1 MKNPFKS
8 IKQRYQKLDVLNK
21 EGIEIITN
29 LGFLGTVVLSGLI
42 LLEPIDYYQYL
53 KEYERTKIQ
62 YADTNIDGR
71 ISNEEIIL
79 FESDFAKSNNLIL
92 TPDYLNSQAS
102 QIPPYN
108 NPGHKLL
115 RTTYHKDTGKQVYV
129 TEMLDMFQKY
139 PEFLEQ

>member
-1 MKNPFKS
+1 MNNPFKS
-8 IKQRYQKLDVLNK
+8 MKERYQKIDVLTR
-21 EGIEIITN
+21 EPWEVSGIFGL
-29 LGFLGTVVLSGLI
+29 LGLVVVSGLI
-42 LLEPIDYYQYL
+42 LLAPRDYYQYL
-53 KEYERTKIQ
+53 NEYEKTKIQ
-62 YADTNIDGR
+62 YADTNRDGR